1 MTKISIIT
9 PVLNGEKTLKKTIDS
24 VLDQNFQNLEYIIV
38 DGLSTDKTHKIIE
51 SYKER
56 ITKKIIEK
64 DSGIY
69 DAMNKGI
76 KEAKGDLIGI
86 INADDYYN
94 NNAFNLVLKTYN
106 LSSKENV
113 VIHGDMHNEYNQFKV
128 LSKGDLSDHAFRT
141 GKFKINHPA
150 TFVSRS
156 LYEKIGYFDIN
167 YHTGSDREF
176 LLRAFKNNAKFLK
189 IDYSLATFRLGGFT
203 SLYNLKIMIDRTK
216 EEYDIFKKHYSK
228 WHGLKNAS
236 KKFYRMLR
244 NNLFYS
250 IFGQN
255 NFLKSRIKWLDR
267 E

>member
-1 MTKISIIT
+1 LS
-9 PVLNGEKTLKKTIDS
+9 
-24 VLDQNFQNLEYIIV
+24 QNFPNLEYIIV
-38 DGLSTDKTHKIIE
+38 DGLSIDKTHKIIE
-51 SYKER
+51 TFKEQ
-56 ITKKIIEK
+56 ISKIIIEK
-64 DSGIY
+64 DNGIY
-69 DAMNKGI
+69 DAMNKGVQ
-76 KEAKGDLIGI
+76 EANGDLIGI
-86 INADDYYN
+86 INSDDYYN
-94 NNAFNLVLKTYN
+94 DNAFNLVLKKYN
-106 LSSKENV
+106 LSSKKDI
-113 VIHGDMHNEYNQFKV
+113 VIYGDMYNEYDQFKA
-128 LSKGDLSDHAFRT
+128 LSKGDLSDHAFKT

-167 YHTGSDREF
+167 YQTGSDREF

-189 IDYSLATFRLGGFT
+189 IDHSLATFRLGGLT
-203 SLYNLKIMIDRTK
+203 SSYNLKIMIDRTR

-228 WHGLKNAS
+228 WYGLKKAS

-255 NFLKSRIKWLDR
+255 SFLKTRIKWLDR